1 MSPGPLLLV
10 FVLGLVA
17 TLPTLAQDDRR
28 YRKFLNEHYD
38 AKPKGRDDRYCES
51 MMKKRGLTSPC
62 KDTNT
67 FIHDTTNNIKAICG
81 RDGSPYEG
89 NLIISNAPFQV
100 TTCKHHG
107 GSQRP
112 PCRYRASKGHFLGN
126 DGTTEDPVLT
136 SALGADPAGV
146 RACTALLWPRPN
158 VPTVH

>member
-1 MSPGPLLLV
+1 MAMSPGPLLLV
-10 FVLGLVA
+10 FVLGLVL

-112 PCRYRASKGHFLGN
+112 PCRYRASKGYRRIVIACENGL
-126 DGTTEDPVLT
+126 PVHLDE
-136 SALGADPAGV
+136 SVINL
-146 RACTALLWPRPN
+146 
-158 VPTVH
+158 